1 MWSVTN
7 RVWHKGHQKCLQ
19 LSLAELIIHDARTKR
34 TTVVGSIRMT
44 SLDVA
49 ARSSKELKD
58 TPVPPNKMQILF
70 TTRTT
75 QKLLYGVKVHVTQAV
90 IVDSNDETFGY
101 WVRRL

>member
-19 LSLAELIIHDARTKR
+19 LPLAELIIHDPRTKR
-34 TTVVGSIRMT
+34 TTLVGSIRMT

-58 TPVPPNKMQILF
+58 NEMQILF
-70 TTRTT
+70 MTRTT